1 MRGPSEP
8 LRTSLRRAATFAGL
22 VVLFFL
28 LKRSLLTEP
37 GIWRGWNS
45 DSAIFGLMAN
55 RMRSGAGFDVFF
67 WGQGYLGTLT
77 SALAA
82 LLRAIVLDPLGGG
95 PASGPLALRLSC
107 MLQVAF
113 GIGVSF
119 LAIERLFGYG
129 VALVTGLF
137 LAVSPP
143 LLVQLSAVPN
153 SGPEMAL
160 ALGSILLFLTA
171 DFLARTPALLD
182 RLGIR
187 LLFGLVAGAGLW
199 VNQTILLV
207 LGPCLV
213 ILVLRSRTY
222 AAALD
227 RIHIGERTA
236 GHAAAVRHGRRDAIR
251 WGLPLTAGLA
261 LGYLP
266 VWLGGLLG
274 WYPPAYMFATSLLP
288 ERGWVA
294 RLGRFLTADGRRLVG
309 LEESTAGEAVYAV
322 GLAVVAL
329 HLVRHRRKLLS
340 LFLLA
345 PSPLGGT
352 ELLAAIVA
360 AGAYLFTLKERLP
373 IQLRYIAPV
382 VPAVLALAGA
392 SALELVRLL
401 PRKLWRTATGVTVA
415 GAALAGLLV
424 LSGNAERTVMKIRSE
439 ADPRPLLR
447 RIEAEGYHVCHA
459 DYWVAYKL
467 QFLADER
474 IRFIPWHSFDRN
486 RRESA
491 RLRAESGPQCLVL
504 PDGTVRPWTASDAA
518 DEGGPRRRREA
529 PSPPS
534 PPSMPSTPASRDRAP
549 SS

>member
-1 MRGPSEP
+1 MRGASEP
-8 LRTSLRRAATFAGL
+8 LPARLRRAATLAGL
-22 VVLFFL
+22 VILFFL

-37 GIWRGWNS
+37 GIWLGWNS

-82 LLRAIVLDPLGGG
+82 LLRATVLDPLGGG
-95 PASGPLALRLSC
+95 PAAGPLALRLSS

-113 GIGVSF
+113 GIGFSF
-119 LAIERLFGYG
+119 LAIERLFGYA

-160 ALGSILLFLTA
+160 ALGSVLLFLTA
-171 DFLARTPALLD
+171 DFLTRRPALLD

-187 LLFGLVAGAGLW
+187 LLFGLVAGAALW

-207 LGPCLV
+207 LGPCLL

-222 AAALD
+222 AALLEK
-227 RIHIGERTA
+227 IHLGHRTA
-236 GHAAAVRHGRRDAIR
+236 GPAALFLHGRRDAVR
-251 WGLPLTAGLA
+251 WGLPLVAGFA

-274 WYPPAYMFATSLLP
+274 WYPPAYMFTTPLLP
-288 ERGWVA
+288 EPGWA
-294 RLGRFLTADGRRLVG
+294 SRLGRFLAADGRRLVG
-309 LEESTAGEAVYAV
+309 LEESPAGGAVYAA
-322 GLAVVAL
+322 GLALVAL
-329 HLVRHRRKLLS
+329 LLVRHRRKLLS
-340 LFLLA
+340 LLLLA
-345 PSPLGGT
+345 PSSLGGT
-352 ELLAAIVA
+352 ELLAVVA
-360 AGAYLFTLKERLP
+360 LAGAYLFTLRERLP
-373 IQLRYIAPV
+373 VQLRYIAPA

-392 SALELVRLL
+392 GALELVRLV
-401 PRKLWRTATGVTVA
+401 PSKLWRAATGVTVA
-415 GAALAGLLV
+415 GVALAGLLV
-424 LSGNAERTVMKIRSE
+424 LAGNAEGTVLRIRSE

-447 RIEAEGYHVCHA
+447 RIEAAGYRVCHA

-467 QFLADER
+467 QFLSDER

-486 RRESA
+486 RPESA
-491 RLRAESGPQCLVL
+491 RLRAEPGPHCLVL
-504 PDGTVRPWTASDAA
+504 PDGTVRPWTSADAA
-518 DEGGPRRRREA
+518 DEGGPRRRREGPA
-529 PSPPS
+529 ESPT
-534 PPSMPSTPASRDRAP
+534 PSTPASRDRAP